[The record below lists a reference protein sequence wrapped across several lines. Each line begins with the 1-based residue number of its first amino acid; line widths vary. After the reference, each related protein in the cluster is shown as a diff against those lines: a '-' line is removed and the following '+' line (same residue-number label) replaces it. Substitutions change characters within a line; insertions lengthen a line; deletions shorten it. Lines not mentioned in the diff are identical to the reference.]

1 MRVHGDKIIKRRSE
15 IKKKSDYHD
24 YLPELR
30 EDFQYM
36 CGYCGKL
43 EEITRNAFE
52 IDHFVP
58 KKYDKSRKNDY
69 SNLVYS
75 CYVCNR
81 KKSSKWPSGNA
92 KIQFVNENGFV
103 DPALRE
109 YDKHLERKSDGS
121 IYGKTKTGKYM
132 EEAFEF
138 RWRPI
143 REIWQIMQLVKKKKL
158 LREKMQTLQSD
169 RQPLSLPRSQ
179 PPIRTA
185 GIKASGRFHPVFQIH
200 YREEDQHTDKK
211 AGKAGQ
217 QIRCTEA
224 AATGVCIR
232 KN

>member
-1 MRVHGDKIIKRRSE
+1 MGVHGDKIIKRRSG

-103 DPALRE
+103 DPALQE

-132 EEAFEF
+132 EKAFEF
-138 RWRPI
+138 RWRPM

-158 LREKMQTLQSD
+158 LREKMQTLQLD
-169 RQPLSLPRSQ
+169 EMKDYIAMDGLL
-179 PPIRTA
+179 
-185 GIKASGRFHPVFQIH
+185 
-200 YREEDQHTDKK
+200 EELEKIMFENK
-211 AGKAGQ
+211 
-217 QIRCTEA
+217 E
-224 AATGVCIR
+224 
-232 KN
+232 